1 MLKATDVAE
10 ELRPLASGRL
20 LSRVCTAAG
29 IAALGIAL
37 RLQSP
42 KFKSDLWYDEV
53 FSLINAR
60 LPFGRMMHSL
70 VVGGDTNPPLYTIL
84 LHFWLKFGS
93 SDAHVKIFSI
103 LFGMASVGA
112 AYLLGK
118 RLWNHVSGSVAAAL
132 LATSPAGI
140 QYSIEARPYPMFLFF
155 SLLSTYFLLSAI
167 KTDSARTKMHW
178 IGYGVA
184 TALAIYSH
192 WFGLLLLPAH
202 LSALLIWRRSALQ
215 IRRLFLAFCAIG
227 VLCLPLIPF
236 VLNQV
241 RLQDSVGGFK
251 WPGKPDMS
259 AIRELTLFG
268 FGGRGVMLATAV
280 VLVWAFVGVWRSYRR
295 QPFEKTLLFICC
307 YVALPVVIVVVFGYL
322 LQGYSFFVVRYFL
335 PYLLGVLFLASV
347 SIATMKMHFQIPCA
361 LGIVAISLATALQ
374 QWGSADNAYSSLAV
388 RLSSRGNEEV
398 LIGHLS
404 PMSYLP
410 ILHYGVGSETHKV
423 LWNSQ
428 NGGGY
433 VIGYNIGG
441 EMLGEKDLEDVA
453 DALKS
458 YKELYLVID
467 PGDLGRSTR
476 AVRDAVDS
484 SQEFTKLTEEKLGKL
499 SVIRYMRKGAL
510 QENAVN

>member
-1 MLKATDVAE
+1 MSKATGVAE
-10 ELRPLASGRL
+10 ELRPLASGWL
-20 LSRVCTAAG
+20 LARVCAAAG
-29 IAALGIAL
+29 IGALGIAL
-37 RLQSP
+37 RFQSP

-84 LHFWLKFGS
+84 LHFWLKLGS

-103 LFGMASVGA
+103 VFGMASVGA

-118 RLWNHVSGSVAAAL
+118 RLWNRVSGFMAAGL
-132 LATSPAGI
+132 LAASPAGI
-140 QYSIEARPYPMFLFF
+140 QYSIEARPYSMVLFF

-167 KTDSARTKMHW
+167 KTDSPRFKINW
-178 IGYGVA
+178 IGYVVA

-202 LSALLIWRRSALQ
+202 LGGLLIWKRSALQ
-215 IRRLFLAFCAIG
+215 IRRLFIAFCAIG
-227 VLCLPLIPF
+227 VFCLPLIPF

-251 WPGKPDMS
+251 WPGKPDIGG
-259 AIRELTLFG
+259 IRELTLFG
-268 FGGRGVMLATAV
+268 FGGRGVILATAV
-280 VLVWAFVGVWRSYRR
+280 VLALAFVRVWRSYMR
-295 QPFEKTLLFICC
+295 QYFERTLLFICC
-307 YVALPVVIVVVFGYL
+307 YVTLPVVIVVTFGYMTPSF
-322 LQGYSFFVVRYFL
+322 SFFVVRYFL
-335 PYLLGVLFLASV
+335 PYLIGVLFIGSV
-347 SIATMKMHFQIPCA
+347 SIATLKMPVQIPCA
-361 LGIVAISLATALQ
+361 LGIVAISLVTALQ
-374 QWGSADNAYSSLAV
+374 QWGSVDNAYSSLAV
-388 RLSSRGNEEV
+388 RLSSRANEEV

-410 ILHYGVGSETHKV
+410 VLHYGVGNQNHKV

-441 EMLGEKDLEDVA
+441 EMLGERDLQDVTE
-453 DALKS
+453 ALHS
-458 YKELYLVID
+458 YRELYLVID
-467 PGDLGRSTR
+467 PGDIGRSTR
-476 AVRDAVDS
+476 AVREAVDS
-484 SQEFTKLTEEKLGKL
+484 NQEFTMLTEEKLGKL
-499 SVIRYMRKGAL
+499 SVIHYIRKDMMSSL
-510 QENAVN
+510 RE

>member
-1 MLKATDVAE
+1 MFKATSVAE
-10 ELRPLASGRL
+10 ELRPLASGWL
-20 LSRVCTAAG
+20 LARVVTAAG
-29 IAALGIAL
+29 IAALGIVL

-60 LPFGRMMHSL
+60 MPFGRMMHSL

-84 LHFWLKFGS
+84 LHFWLKLGS
-93 SDAHVKIFSI
+93 SDAHVKVFSI

-118 RLWNHVSGSVAAAL
+118 RLWNHVSGSIAAAL
-132 LATSPAGI
+132 LATSPVAI

-167 KTDSARTKMHW
+167 KTDSVRIKMHW
-178 IGYGVA
+178 IGYGLA

-192 WFGLLLLPAH
+192 WFGLLLFPAH
-202 LSALLIWRRSALQ
+202 LSALLIWKRSVLQ
-215 IRRLFLAFCAIG
+215 ARRLFLAFCAIAL
-227 VLCLPLIPF
+227 LCLPLIPF

-251 WPGKPDMS
+251 WPGKPDIT

-268 FGGRGVMLATAV
+268 FGGRGVILATAV
-280 VLVWAFVGVWRSYRR
+280 VLVLAFVGIWSSYVRP
-295 QPFEKTLLFICC
+295 PFEKTLLFICC
-307 YVALPVVIVVVFGYL
+307 YVTLPVGIVVVFGYL
-322 LQGYSFFVVRYFL
+322 IPGYSFFVVRYFL
-335 PYLLGVLFLASV
+335 PYLLGVLFMASV
-347 SIATMKMHFQIPCA
+347 SIATMKTQFQIPCA
-361 LGIVAISLATALQ
+361 LVMVAISLGTALQ
-374 QWGSADNAYSSLAV
+374 QWGNVDNAYSSLAV
-388 RLSSRGNEEV
+388 RLSSRHNEEV

-410 ILHYGVGSETHKV
+410 VLHYGVGREDHKV

-441 EMLGEKDLEDVA
+441 EMLGEKDLQDVTE
-453 DALKS
+453 ALSS

-467 PGDLGRSTR
+467 PGDFGRSTR
-476 AVRDAVDS
+476 AVREAVDS
-484 SQEFTKLTEEKLGKL
+484 NQEFTRLTEEKLGKL
-499 SVIRYMRKGAL
+499 SVIRYMRKGQL
-510 QENAVN
+510 QEKVD